1 MGDILQ
7 DNDEVE
13 TKSSAAKPDSDNST
27 SSDEYLGSDDDSE
40 QDELRRNP
48 EEAPSIHTMR
58 LRVRKCVRFGP
69 EQEESAN
76 DSSEDSDD

>member
-1 MGDILQ
+1 MCDILQ

-27 SSDEYLGSDDDSE
+27 SSDECLGSDDDSE
-40 QDELRRNP
+40 QDDLRSNT
-48 EEAPSIHTMR
+48 EEAPSTHTMC
-58 LRVRKCVRFGP
+58 LRVRKSVRFGP
-69 EQEESAN
+69 EEEESAI